1 MAPMFLFNLDFA
13 TMTWYAECDPICWDS
28 ITYRGNPYHP
38 GNNPILPCQAF
49 GAPRDMLKSSA
60 W

>member
-1 MAPMFLFNLDFA
+1 MFLFNLDFA
-13 TMTWYAECDPICWDS
+13 TMTWYAECDPMCWYS